1 MITVFSALCDFVLEY
16 KAEIA
21 SKVIASAAYDGLK
34 KVLDFKG
41 LINRLKKFFKSEKEA
56 ETYLKDICETGA
68 INPSDPDQD
77 LKNHYQELSGEKSVP
92 ELIDELKSW
101 IKENQPTISSITEM
115 NFSNQTGFNIGVQK
129 AKKNIYNIQGDF
141 TQKSKKKTS

>member
-34 KVLDFKG
+34 RVLDFKG
-41 LINRLKKFFKSEKEA
+41 LINRIRKFFKSEKEA
-56 ETYLKDICETGA
+56 EAYVKTICETSVG
-68 INPSDPDQD
+68 NPEDPAKD
-77 LKNHYQELSGEKSVP
+77 LEHHYEILSGEKPES
-92 ELIDELKSW
+92 ELINELKDW
-101 IKENQPTISSITEM
+101 IKENQNSISSITEM
-115 NFSNQTGFNIGVQK
+115 NFSNQQGFNIGVQN

-141 TQKSKKKTS
+141 NKSPKKKKP